1 MNRSANQKKP
11 KVIGWC
17 ENISLPDLDL
27 KHIRVKVDS
36 GARTSALHATRI
48 RYLQAI
54 DGTKWVSFLVTD
66 EKHRSR
72 RVRALLVE
80 HRQVK
85 SSVGHVTTRPV
96 IRTLVEINGESW
108 PIELT
113 LVNRDPMG
121 FRMLL
126 GRQAIRGRFLIH
138 PGRGFVLTDNRGED

>member
-1 MNRSANQKKP
+1 MVEPKAKRIL

-17 ENISLPDLDL
+17 ERVNLPELQLRGL
-27 KHIRVKVDS
+27 KVKVDS

-54 DGTKWVSFLVTD
+54 DGSKWVSFLVSDSENRQT
-66 EKHRSR
+66 
-72 RVRALLVE
+72 RVRAKLIE

-85 SSVGHVTTRPV
+85 SSLGHVTTRPV
-96 IRTLVEINGESW
+96 IETLIQLGDQLW

-138 PGRGFVLTDNRGED
+138 PGRGFALSKEIGKE